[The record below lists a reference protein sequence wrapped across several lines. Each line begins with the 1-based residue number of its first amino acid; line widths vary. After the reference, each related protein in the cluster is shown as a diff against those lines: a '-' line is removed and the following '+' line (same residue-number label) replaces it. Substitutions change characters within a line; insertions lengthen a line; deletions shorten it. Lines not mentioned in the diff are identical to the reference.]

1 MEVLVGTKN
10 AHKLAEIAEIL
21 AGAGWTLAPLPKDA
35 PDVAET
41 GTTFEA
47 NATLKALTWARK
59 FNSLVLADD
68 SGLEVDALGG
78 RPGVV
83 SARYAGPEQDA
94 KKNMEKVLAEMK
106 DVPPPLRS
114 ARFRCAV
121 VLAGPDGIRYRA
133 SGACEGTLL
142 GAPRGD
148 AGFGYDPIFFVHEL
162 GKTFSEAS
170 STEKHALSHRGK
182 ALRELMSQLQGG
194 NTVDKFVGEGI
205 TFDDVLIVPG
215 RSDLIPRDVDTRTTL
230 CQGITLNIPLLSSA
244 MDTVTEAR
252 LAIALAQEGG
262 IGIIHKNMGAEE
274 QAREVFKVKRS
285 ENGVIND
292 PVTLPPTATVGDANR
307 LMKEHNINGIP
318 IVDAAAALVGIL
330 THRDLRFQRSEKTP
344 IADVM
349 TKDKLVSAAP
359 GTTLEQARDI
369 LFKAKVEKLLIVD
382 KGGKLRGLITM
393 RDINKMEQFPLA
405 CKDER
410 GRLRVGAAVG
420 VNDMERVERLV
431 KSDVDVIVVDTAHG
445 HSKNVIETV
454 REIRKRFP
462 KLPLIAGNIATADA
476 ARDLIEAGANALK
489 VGIGPGAICTT
500 RIVAGAGVPQITAVM
515 EVAKV
520 AAPARIPI
528 ISDGGIKHSGDISK
542 AIAAGASAVMIGS
555 LFAATAEAP
564 GELVIFKG
572 RQYKTYR
579 GMGSLGAMVKGGK
592 ERYGQKDVSQA
603 EKLVPE
609 GVEGRVP
616 FRGALSEYVYQ
627 LVGGLRA
634 GMGYAGAATIE
645 DLRTKARFVRITAA
659 GVRESHPHD
668 IVITKEAPN
677 YWVDTNEQ

>member
-10 AHKLAEIAEIL
+10 PHKLAEIAEIL
-21 AGAGWTLAPLPKDA
+21 AGAGLTLAPLPKDA

-41 GTTFEA
+41 GVTFEA
-47 NATLKALTWARK
+47 NAALKALTWARK
-59 FNSLVLADD
+59 FNTLVLADD

-94 KKNMEKVLAEMK
+94 KKNMEKVLAELVN
-106 DVPPPLRS
+106 VPPAMRS
-114 ARFRCAV
+114 ARFKCAV
-121 VLAGPDGIRYRA
+121 VLAGPDGVKHRA
-133 SGACEGTLL
+133 SGACEGVILD
-142 GAPRGD
+142 APRGA
-148 AGFGYDPIFFVHEL
+148 AGFGYDPVFFVPQI
-162 GKTFSEAS
+162 GKTFAEAAS
-170 STEKHALSHRGK
+170 DEKHALSHRGK
-182 ALRELMSQLQGG
+182 ALRELKSLLGG
-194 NTVDKFVGEGI
+194 NAVDKFMGEGI

-215 RSDLIPRDVDTRTTL
+215 RSDIVPREADLRTTL
-230 CQGITLNIPLLSSA
+230 CRGISLNVPLLSSA

-252 LAIALAQEGG
+252 LAIALASEGG
-262 IGIIHKNMGAEE
+262 IGIIHKNMGPEE

-292 PVTLPPTATVGDANR
+292 PVTLPPTANVGDANR
-307 LMKEHNINGIP
+307 IMAEHNVNGIP
-318 IVDAAAALVGIL
+318 IVEGDGKLVGIL
-330 THRDLRFQRSEKTP
+330 TRRDLRFQRSEKTP

-349 TKDKLVSAAP
+349 TKGKLVTAAP
-359 GTTLEQARDI
+359 GTTLVQARDI

-382 KGGKLRGLITM
+382 KDGMLRGLITM
-393 RDINKMEQFPLA
+393 RDINKMEQFPQS
-405 CKDER
+405 CRDER

-420 VNDMERVERLV
+420 VHDYERVERLV
-431 KSDVDVIVVDTAHG
+431 KSDVDVVVVDTAHG
-445 HSKNVIETV
+445 HSKNVLDTV
-454 REIRKRFP
+454 REIRKRFRVP
-462 KLPLIAGNIATADA
+462 VIAGNIATAEA
-476 ARDLIEAGANALK
+476 AKDLIEAGADALK

-500 RIVAGAGVPQITAVM
+500 RIVAGAGVPQITAIM

-520 AAPARIPI
+520 ATPAGIPL
-528 ISDGGIKHSGDISK
+528 ISDGGIKHSGDITK

-555 LFAATAEAP
+555 LFAATTEAP

-592 ERYGQKDVSQA
+592 ERYGQKDVTSA

-616 FRGALSEYVYQ
+616 FRGPLSEYVYQ

-634 GMGYAGAATIE
+634 GMGYAGAKTVDE
-645 DLRTKARFVRITAA
+645 LRTKARFIRITAA

-677 YWVDTNEQ
+677 YWVETNEG